1 MLHFKCKLTFFI
13 YLYFCNIYNIERIN
27 ILKDYNYKLL
37 KNTKIDRKKGI
48 TLLALVITIVIML
61 LLAAIAIQMAI
72 GDNRTY

>member
-1 MLHFKCKLTFFI
+1 M
-13 YLYFCNIYNIERIN
+13 
-27 ILKDYNYKLL
+27 KDYNYKLL

-48 TLLALVITIVIML
+48 TLLALVITIIIML

>member
-1 MLHFKCKLTFFI
+1 M
-13 YLYFCNIYNIERIN
+13 IERRN

-48 TLLALVITIVIML
+48 TLLALVITIIIML

>member
-1 MLHFKCKLTFFI
+1 MPILFPYSSFFSGVISKNLTD
-13 YLYFCNIYNIERIN
+13 NM
-27 ILKDYNYKLL
+27 KDYNYKLL